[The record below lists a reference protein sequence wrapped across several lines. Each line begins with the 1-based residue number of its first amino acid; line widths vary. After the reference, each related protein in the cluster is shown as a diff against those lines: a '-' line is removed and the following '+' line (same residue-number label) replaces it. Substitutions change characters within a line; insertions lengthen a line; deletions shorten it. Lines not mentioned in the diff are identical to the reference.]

1 MCFTWRKTTNV
12 HKNAPK
18 IIKKW
23 IEKCLNLTFLLHFQ
37 CCFTLILAVSFFTP
51 PHICVWTN
59 WSSYIVMAL
68 SWWLHTSIWYLC
80 LSLCSGVQVNSPYL
94 EEHLMHMIK
103 QDQSKVHNMDLL
115 WRYYEK
121 NRNFGKAAHVLARL
135 ADMHRFGH
143 SSTMPTPQHATH
155 LHGKLATSNTDSF
168 SKCIRYIQLIKK
180 QFRKSTLMFALWSC
194 STEISLKQR
203 LEYIARAILSAK
215 SSSSISAQAS
225 DGEFLH
231 ELEEKMEVTLTL

>member
-1 MCFTWRKTTNV
+1 MFKSN
-12 HKNAPK
+12 
-18 IIKKW
+18 I
-23 IEKCLNLTFLLHFQ
+23 LLHFQ
-37 CCFTLILAVSFFTP
+37 CCFTLILAVLFFTP

-59 WSSYIVMAL
+59 WRCLLAL

-135 ADMHRFGH
+135 ADMHRFGR
-143 SSTMPTPQHATH
+143 SSTMPTLQHATH

-168 SKCIRYIQLIKK
+168 SKCIRYIQLIKFFLEK
-180 QFRKSTLMFALWSC
+180 VPWCLHSDHVARRSHWSSVWSTSLEPSC
-194 STEISLKQR
+194 LRRVHPLSQLRHLTE
-203 LEYIARAILSAK
+203 
-215 SSSSISAQAS
+215 SSSMSWRRRWR
-225 DGEFLH
+225 
-231 ELEEKMEVTLTL
+231 